1 MKTFLN
7 FSIPLNILYLTF
19 ELLLLTG
26 LLSLIASKIMR
37 KRKWHYPLADLI
49 LLIIFLADLV
59 IIFAYHRQNLH
70 DYKAIDLAISVFV
83 FLWTIM
89 GLIKERKIYESQ
101 INRNS
106 IREASENL
114 PWGMGYFQK
123 NGLRILINQKLD
135 ELAQTLTGGPIM
147 NGRLF
152 WQELK
157 EMETGSFTEEENL
170 LTFLLPDGSVWI
182 FKLEET
188 SFRGK
193 QIKHIRAY
201 EVTHFY
207 NLTLDLHKE
216 NARLFNQ
223 SRRVKGMLANIAQT
237 KNEEEILASRIKIHT
252 YLGQAI
258 LASRHYLEKDHPD
271 QEEFT
276 ELMDDWWEVINF
288 LEAAGQENED
298 IKSQAFGEL
307 LQIAQKMGL
316 EIIFEGLAFEEL
328 KKNDLLKNALRE
340 AMTNAYIHAKAE
352 KVKVVTK
359 KERAYLHV
367 IISDNGLVEVESV
380 SPGSGLSA
388 LREKV
393 ERAGGQMEI
402 KTGRGVILDLLLPT
416 GEECL

>member
-1 MKTFLN
+1 MKTSLN

-26 LLSLIASKIMR
+26 LLSLIASKIIR
-37 KRKWHYPLADLI
+37 KRKWHYPLADFI
-49 LLIIFLADLV
+49 ILIIFLADLV
-59 IIFAYHRQNLH
+59 VIFAYHRQNLH
-70 DYKAIDLAISVFV
+70 AYKEIDLAISIFV

-89 GLIKERKIYESQ
+89 GLIKERKVYESQ

-106 IREASENL
+106 IREAIENL

-135 ELAQTLTGGPIM
+135 ELAQILTGGPIM

-170 LTFLLPDGSVWI
+170 LTFLLPDGSVWN

-207 NLTLDLHKE
+207 NLTLDLHKG
-216 NARLFNQ
+216 NARLFSQ
-223 SRRVKGMLANIAQT
+223 SMRVKEMLANITQT

-258 LASRHYLEKDHPD
+258 LAGRHYLEKDQPD

-288 LEAAGQENED
+288 LEAAGQENGD

-307 LQIAQKMGL
+307 LQIAKKMGL
-316 EIIFEGLAFEEL
+316 EIIFEGLAFEEF
-328 KKNDLLKNALRE
+328 KQNDLLKNALRE